1 MHLDVENDGLLVGA
15 IDTHNVYFRLN
26 QLILQANS
34 FIIDFTRLSLWKAD
48 LGTIDLVLCVT
59 LRMDAEA
66 ISISCPSLK
75 ALYRGDGSEGR
86 WDMRDEDCKGQ

>member
-26 QLILQANS
+26 QLILQTNS

-66 ISISCPSLK
+66 ISIFLPLAQSPLQ
-75 ALYRGDGSEGR
+75 RR
-86 WDMRDEDCKGQ
+86 WV